1 MSLLQACNKLVI
13 SSFCFKTELVM
24 SIFQACNE
32 NVSSSLRA
40 QNVLAIFVRE
50 GSEHT
55 PVCDDQQPGS
65 EWIAQMLSS
74 VCSVSRVTNSMKECY
89 VKLVMKTYS
98 IIHLNERQ
106 VTELFKCDLNQS
118 HHNQLIMTKRK
129 NIFCAT

>member
-1 MSLLQACNKLVI
+1 M
-13 SSFCFKTELVM
+13 
-24 SIFQACNE
+24 FQAFNE

-74 VCSVSRVTNSMKECY
+74 VCSVSGVTSNSMKECY
-89 VKLVMKTYS
+89 VRHVMKTYS
-98 IIHLNERQ
+98 INHLNERQ
-106 VTELFKCDLNQS
+106 VTELFKCDLKQS
-118 HHNQLIMTKRK
+118 HHNQLIMTQRK
-129 NIFCAT
+129 KIFCAT